1 VGVSLSY
8 GGVVNIMTKKDR
20 KMSTEFDE
28 YEIKLLNMSREEMER
43 IANGKEQDDEG
54 QETNTSKG
62 LSK

>member
-1 VGVSLSY
+1 M
-8 GGVVNIMTKKDR
+8 NIMTKKDR